1 MNFKNL
7 IIIIKFKKFERHNN
21 GFTTLEI
28 MKCGGWWVEGEAAG
42 DEASFYNGA
51 AKKKRLCLRFGRG

>member
-1 MNFKNL
+1 
-7 IIIIKFKKFERHNN
+7 
-21 GFTTLEI
+21 

-51 AKKKRLCLRFGRG
+51 AKKNVFVYVLGEDK